1 MNRKLNSIILLLTS
15 LILTFCT
22 SKVDQSKSGAFEAF
36 AEMVQAGN
44 KPLALSHPMSP
55 EEADRFWPV
64 AEKIAEKYGVQVYR
78 ENELMQSGLFDL
90 SGMEGKEVFILFS
103 GPNLQAYLNYKEW
116 MTSINP
122 ENNPAEFIELSRSFG
137 RLLGYPAWRVNDLL
151 AQNTEFRDLEDFGI
165 QGHELIWFYRDLATA
180 KAFYQETLGLKLT
193 EEDEESARFQIAGDS
208 YLVLKDVQSS
218 DYSGEED
225 KSVALA
231 LLTDHLE
238 DWYAHVQENGVE
250 IKYTLKQN
258 PEGAHDGFVA
268 IDPEGYLLEFEM
280 FRDHPEN
287 EKLMPRIRAQTP
299 LETSFGG
306 NLNFYSTVTWLY
318 YEDMLPMQ
326 NWVEENL
333 GLELIVDQGW
343 AKVYALS
350 DQSYLGL
357 VDGLRGMNEYSDSK
371 LVEFGLILEDA
382 QGWETYLQSKIPED
396 REVMTFQDL
405 GGYFYRVD

>member
-1 MNRKLNSIILLLTS
+1 MNRKINSRILLLMS

-22 SKVDQSKSGAFEAF
+22 PKVDQRKLGAFEAF

-55 EEADRFWPV
+55 EEAERFWPE

-78 ENELMQSGLFDL
+78 EYELMRSGLFDL
-90 SGMEGKEVFILFS
+90 GGLDGMEVFILYS
-103 GPNLQAYLNYKEW
+103 GQNLDAYLKYKDR
-116 MTSINP
+116 MASISPEENP
-122 ENNPAEFIELSRSFG
+122 NEFIEISRSFG
-137 RLLGYPAWRVNDLL
+137 RLLGYPSWRVNNLL
-151 AQNTEFRDLEDFGI
+151 AQNTSFRDLEDFGI
-165 QGHELIWFYRDLATA
+165 QGHELIWFYQDLAAA
-180 KAFYQETLGLKLT
+180 KVFYQETLGLKLMQ
-193 EEDEESARFQIAGDS
+193 EDEESAKFQIAGDS
-208 YLVLKDVQSS
+208 YLHLKDLNSS
-218 DYSGEED
+218 DYSGDEN

-238 DWYAHVQENGVE
+238 DWYAHVQEKGVE

-268 IDPEGYLLEFEM
+268 VDPEGYLLEFEM

-287 EKLMPRIRAQTP
+287 EKLMPRLRYQTP

-306 NLNFYSTVTWLY
+306 NLNFYSSVSWLY
-318 YEDMLPMQ
+318 YQDMLPMQ
-326 NWVEENL
+326 NWVEEEL

-343 AKVYALS
+343 AKIYALS

-371 LVEFGLILEDA
+371 LVEFGLILEDP
-382 QGWETYLQSKIPED
+382 QGWESYLQSKISED

-405 GGYFYRVD
+405 GGYLYRF